1 MKVLSFMLALL
12 LGVHCQDSYAQEL
25 PIKTNQGGLF
35 SISLRSTT
43 SIFEHKDFGINGF
56 GYGGQL
62 RLQFANRLNTEWFA
76 DYMRGNIDN
85 LASRTDYH
93 VGWSVMYYFTDK
105 VAPPV
110 KPYIIAGHCFDKTEL
125 VDNSDR
131 SNRISKNSSAIQAG
145 GGVHFNIT
153 ERMDITFV
161 AQYMFHLGPD
171 VHAHIENE
179 QVMLHREKGTGI
191 EGHLLL
197 NLGIN
202 YKIADLWHG
211 KKKK

>member
-1 MKVLSFMLALL
+1 MVTFCIGMYY
-12 LGVHCQDSYAQEL
+12 HYSYAQEL

-35 SISLRSTT
+35 SIGLRSTT

-76 DYMRGNIDN
+76 DYMRGNINN

-110 KPYIIAGHCFDKTEL
+110 KPYLIVGHCFDKTEL

-153 ERMDITFV
+153 ERMDITLI

-171 VHAHIENE
+171 VHAHIEND

>member
-1 MKVLSFMLALL
+1 MVALCT
-12 LGVHCQDSYAQEL
+12 GVYCHYSYAQEL

-35 SISLRSTT
+35 SIGLRSTT

-153 ERMDITFV
+153 DRMDITFV

>member
-1 MKVLSFMLALL
+1 MVTFCIGMYY
-12 LGVHCQDSYAQEL
+12 HYSYAQEL

-35 SISLRSTT
+35 SIGLRSTT

-76 DYMRGNIDN
+76 DYMRGNINN

-110 KPYIIAGHCFDKTEL
+110 KPYLIVGHCFDKTEL

-171 VHAHIENE
+171 VHAHIEND